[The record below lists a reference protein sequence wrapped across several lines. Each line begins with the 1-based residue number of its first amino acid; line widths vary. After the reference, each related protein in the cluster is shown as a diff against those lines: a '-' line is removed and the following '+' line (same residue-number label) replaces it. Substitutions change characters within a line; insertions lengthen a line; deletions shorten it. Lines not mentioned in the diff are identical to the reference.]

1 LRGMILNIQSCAWQ
15 SGVKVFPLKGLLML
29 TKLREPVSGLTHL
42 GGALAA
48 LGGQVLLLTLA
59 WTGVEKF
66 ISVLVYGI
74 SLVGLFSASA
84 AYHLVNAGPRVTAIL
99 RKLDHSAIYLLIAG
113 TYTPICVNA
122 FTGFFRWGLLAVVWG
137 IALIGI
143 LVKIFYM
150 GTPRWLSAVIYVL
163 MGWISVLAAGQMT
176 TALTPFALGWLVAG
190 GVIYTLGAVVYATK
204 IFNFAP
210 GKFGFHEVWHIFV
223 LLGALA
229 HFVAVVGVIV

>member
-1 LRGMILNIQSCAWQ
+1 MRLRC
-15 SGVKVFPLKGLLML
+15 GVKVFPLKGLLML

-48 LGGQVLLLTLA
+48 LGGQILLLALA
-59 WTGVEKF
+59 WTGVEKLV
-66 ISVLVYGI
+66 SVLVYGI

-99 RKLDHSAIYLLIAG
+99 RKVDHSAIYLLIAG

-150 GTPRWLSAVIYVL
+150 GAPRWLSAVIYVL
-163 MGWISVLAAGQMT
+163 MGWISLLAAGQMT

-229 HFVAVVGVIV
+229 HFIAVVGVIV